1 MWLCC
6 YFHIWHCL
14 ENHFYNLDEIV
25 EFEDENVID
34 NLLESGEE
42 KDKVCT
48 KTRMTTSIKAMVKN
62 QTVKQFKGK

>member
-6 YFHIWHCL
+6 YCYYAYFHIWHRL

-42 KDKVCT
+42 KDKV
-48 KTRMTTSIKAMVKN
+48 
-62 QTVKQFKGK
+62 